1 MLLSPTASQA
11 EGLVFRID
19 HTRSKVAAPPGSVET
34 HWPGEDGRDP
44 HVRTQKMG
52 VVMAGLMLARDSRSS
67 PTTEPGSC
75 LYVCVSL

>member
-1 MLLSPTASQA
+1 MLLLLPASQA
-11 EGLVFRID
+11 AGFVFRID
-19 HTRSKVAAPPGSVET
+19 HARSKVGPPFGRNPQSTV
-34 HWPGEDGRDP
+34 PGEDGRDP

-75 LYVCVSL
+75 